1 MEVQTSFAPG
11 PYSLCRIG
19 FWCKKSQREIILLC
33 SHCTRTASVTS
44 PVTLLMIKA
53 IRRQG
58 GQASVLDMA
67 SGREVIQ
74 RLEHGVVESHY
85 LMDRVIKKA
94 ADSRG
99 TDSSRLRLKIKH
111 LADHSRLPEKSSVK
125 PWSMPS
131 QA

>member
-1 MEVQTSFAPG
+1 
-11 PYSLCRIG
+11 
-19 FWCKKSQREIILLC
+19 
-33 SHCTRTASVTS
+33 
-44 PVTLLMIKA
+44 MIKA

-67 SGREVIQ
+67 SGREVIE
-74 RLEHGVVESHY
+74 RLKHRVVESHY

-111 LADHSRLPEKSSVK
+111 LADHSRLPEKSPVK
-125 PWSMPS
+125 PRSMPS
-131 QA
+131 QACFEFRDHPQGKRTIAGDILTATDLGGHTPKNGQSGNSVDAGG